1 MITLR
6 ELVRELEHHDLA
18 DWVVVERDQVIGL
31 IDAHARREEH
41 RMRWQLTVHADTPAG
56 RGTARVALDAH
67 DGEPDRIVEDAVTL
81 ARLSVGPAWT
91 TILQAAPARVELA
104 DPALLIGTVVHAAET
119 LARLVPRRPGA
130 ELEPRLTVLRERVAL
145 HSHSGFHTEWRATLA
160 RVEALVIASGRS
172 LEVVREARRADEL
185 ELVATIDEAIEDLR
199 LLAVARAP
207 VLGPCALMLSGDALL
222 FRGLGVWDAFA
233 SQADAV
239 VARQGL
245 TRYHEHAVIVAGAD
259 RVAEPLSIT
268 SNGARPFGVRS
279 APVGDDGDA
288 VRTFSIVDHGI
299 AAGLGLDP
307 REAALLHR
315 DPNGGVRN
323 LGVALGTWDD
333 TTAPAGVRVIDV
345 RRLRGL
351 TIDPYTGDGDLEL
364 SLAIDRST
372 GAPFTGGTVRLD
384 LIDALARARRSARSL
399 RRGPYEGP
407 AAILIEHAE
416 LR

>member
-1 MITLR
+1 VITLGD
-6 ELVRELEHHDLA
+6 LVLALEHHDLA
-18 DWVVVERDQVIGL
+18 DWVVVERDQMIGVI
-31 IDAHARREEH
+31 DSRARREEH
-41 RMRWQLTVHADTPAG
+41 RVRWQLTVHADTPAG
-56 RGTARVALDAH
+56 RGTARVALDAD
-67 DGEPDRIVEDAVTL
+67 DGDPDRIVEDAVTL

-104 DPALLIGTVVHAAET
+104 DPALLLGTVLDAAE
-119 LARLVPRRPGA
+119 LLGRLLPRRPDA
-130 ELEPRLTVLRERVAL
+130 ELEPCVTVLRERVAL
-145 HSHSGFHTEWRATLA
+145 HSRSGFHAEWRATFA
-160 RVEALVIASGRS
+160 RATALVIAAGRS

-185 ELVATIDEAIEDLR
+185 ELPATIDDAIADLR
-199 LLAVARAP
+199 LLATAGAP
-207 VLGPCALMLSGDALL
+207 VLGPCALMLSGDGLL
-222 FRGLGVWDAFA
+222 FGGLGVWEVFA

-259 RVAEPLSIT
+259 QVAEPLSIT

-288 VRTFSIVDHGI
+288 VRTFPLVDRGI

-323 LGVALGTWDD
+323 LGVALGTWDL

-345 RRLRGL
+345 HRLRGL
-351 TIDPYTGDGDLEL
+351 AIDPYTGDGDLEI
-364 SLAIDRST
+364 SLAIDRAT